1 MKITGLEGARVVYFS
16 NEFPRDDLAGLFRQ
30 LHLHSKDRT
39 HPILARF
46 LEEATLAL
54 RDEVRQL
61 PSPLKSLIPAYETI
75 LDFADF
81 ADLRKG
87 PLCGSI
93 DGILL
98 CTLELA
104 TLIG

>member
-1 MKITGLEGARVVYFS
+1 MKVSAVEGMRVAYFS
-16 NEFPRDDLAGLFRQ
+16 NEFPRDDLVGLFHQ
-30 LHLHSKDRT
+30 LHQHSKDRT

-61 PSPLKSLIPAYETI
+61 PTPLKSLIPAYETI
-75 LDFADF
+75 LDFAEF
-81 ADLRKG
+81 AALRKG